1 MGEGMKEGKHMSMDG
16 GSFQAPVSQHALPT
30 LCSHA
35 ASNYLAIKPWA
46 GLAQASEGLRPVI
59 YSFFVRL

>member
-1 MGEGMKEGKHMSMDG
+1 MSMDG

-46 GLAQASEGLRPVI
+46 GLAQASEGLRLVI